1 MGDMPTI
8 RRCVYAIAALTLLYA
23 TLFVGG
29 ESPITLQ
36 LFLVFGGFF
45 LIFPVDQVVRL
56 FNMTT
61 DRRPEVKDF
70 LFAAALDPAEGH
82 FEPDDYTLVGVIT
95 DVTKLNPNDPD

>member
-8 RRCVYAIAALTLLYA
+8 RRCVYAFAALALFYA
-23 TLFVGG
+23 TLFVGVENPTAFRG
-29 ESPITLQ
+29 L
-36 LFLVFGGFF
+36 LVLCGFFLVF
-45 LIFPVDQVVRL
+45 PADQIVRL

-61 DRRPEVKDF
+61 DRRTEKKDF

-95 DVTKLNPNDPD
+95 NVTKLNPDDPD